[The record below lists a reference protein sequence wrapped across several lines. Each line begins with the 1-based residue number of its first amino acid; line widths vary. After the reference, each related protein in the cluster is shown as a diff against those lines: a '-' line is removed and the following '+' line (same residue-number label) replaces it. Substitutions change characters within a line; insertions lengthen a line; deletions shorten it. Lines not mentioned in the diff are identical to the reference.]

1 MHYPESRRGD
11 VVETL
16 HGEVVPDPY
25 RWLEDPDAPETVA
38 WVAAQNEVTE
48 SYLAALPDREWF
60 ASTMR
65 SVIRRPRAGVPMARG
80 GRYVVTRNDGTQNQD
95 VWFVADSLAELRA
108 GGRVL
113 VDPNSLS
120 SDGTRSLTSFS
131 VSSDGARA
139 AYGISGAGSDWAT
152 FHLLDLATGAPI
164 DDAPVTTKFS
174 HAAWLPDGRSYAYTS
189 FPPTH
194 GAEGTETVA
203 LARPSLRLHRI
214 GDPPDADEEV
224 LAFPEDDSLMM
235 FAEVTDDDRFL
246 AVTIVAGTENRNRLW
261 LFPIETGPDGRSRL
275 GSVVKV
281 ADEPVA
287 EFTVVASDGR
297 RLVVQTD
304 LDAERGRLVAVDL
317 ERLAADG
324 TADWVEVV
332 PERTSTLLTVTAVR
346 EGFVAAYLVDA
357 SPEIRRFDRSG
368 RDLGVVTARGGS
380 LVGLNGRPESTEC
393 FVGLSSVTAPTSSYR
408 IDTATGEAVALP
420 DLVPAAE
427 GGFVAP
433 PVSVERRAATSADG
447 TRVPYFLLTP
457 DRVDPSVPQPTL
469 LWGYGGFKIP
479 ILADYRSG
487 WSGWLAAG
495 GRLALANLRGGGEFG
510 TSWHEDGRLDRK
522 QNVFDDFIA
531 VAEDLTA
538 TGVTTPSQLAL
549 HGRSNGGLLVGAV
562 LTQRPDLAAVALPAV
577 GVLDMLRF
585 HRFTIGAAWI
595 SDYGDPDDP
604 DQFAVL
610 RAYSPLHNVVPDRAY
625 PATLV
630 LTGDHDDRVVPL
642 HSHKFT
648 AALQHAQASAAP
660 VLTRVE
666 TAAGHGMGRPTWLEA
681 AEWADLLTFA
691 AHHTGLRPPAA
702 VGGAE

>member
-1 MHYPESRRGD
+1 MRHPESRRGE
-11 VVETL
+11 VIETL
-16 HGEVVPDPY
+16 HGQPVADPY
-25 RWLEDPDAPETVA
+25 RWLEDPDAPEASA

-48 SYLAALPDREWF
+48 AYLRSLPDRDWF
-60 ASTMR
+60 TSTMR
-65 SVIRRPRAGVPMARG
+65 SVVRRPRAGVPILRS

-95 VWFVADSLAELRA
+95 VWFAADTLDELRA

-120 SDGTRSLTSFS
+120 SAGTRSLTSFS
-131 VSSDGARA
+131 ISSDGARA
-139 AYGISGAGSDWAT
+139 AYGLSDAGSDWAT
-152 FHLLDLATGAPI
+152 FHLIDLATGAPI
-164 DDAPVTTKFS
+164 DDTAVTTKFS
-174 HAAWLPDGRSYAYTS
+174 AAAWLPDGRSYAYTS
-189 FPPTH
+189 FPPTA

-203 LARPSLRLHRI
+203 LARPTLRLHRV

-261 LFPIETGPDGRSRL
+261 LYPIETGPDGRSRL
-275 GSVVKV
+275 GGVVKV

-287 EFTVVASDGR
+287 EFTVVASDGP

-317 ERLAADG
+317 EQLAAAG
-324 TADWVEVV
+324 TPDWVEVV
-332 PERTSTLLTVTAVR
+332 PEGAATLLTVTAVR

-368 RDLGVVTARGGS
+368 RDLGVIPVSGGS
-380 LVGLNGRPESTEC
+380 LVGLSGRPDLTEC
-393 FVGLSSVTAPTSSYR
+393 FVGLSSVTAPTASYR
-408 IDTATGEAVALP
+408 IDTASGEVTALP
-420 DLVPAAE
+420 DLVPAAD
-427 GGFVAP
+427 GGFVPP

-447 TRVPYFLLTP
+447 TPVPYFLITP
-457 DRVDPSVPQPTL
+457 DGIDPSVPQPTL

-522 QNVFDDFIA
+522 QNVFDDFVA
-531 VAEDLTA
+531 VAEHLTS
-538 TGVTTPSQLAL
+538 TGVTTPAQLAL

-604 DQFAVL
+604 EQFAVL
-610 RAYSPLHNVVPDRAY
+610 RAYSPLHNIVPGRAY

-648 AALQHAQASAAP
+648 AALQHAQAGDAP
-660 VLTRVE
+660 VLTRIE
-666 TAAGHGMGRPTWLEA
+666 TAAGHGMGKPTWLEA

-691 AHHTGLRPPAA
+691 AHHTGLRPRTS
-702 VGGAE
+702 